1 TVSGVT
7 LRVTGS
13 TSANTG
19 RAPARRMARAVKAA
33 VRGEVITSSPA
44 ARPSA
49 SRASWIASVPLT
61 TAMACRAW
69 SEAASSRSKAS
80 PSGPRM
86 NQPESRTRATAASIS
101 GRKAATCAL
110 RSPKGTAVMSG
121 TPRSK
126 VMPGVLA
133 VVIDGAAEPV
143 PQRHLGL
150 PAERLPDLGRIRV
163 EVSDVDLL
171 AVGGEGH
178 EAIGAAS
185 SRQLDQHLRDV
196 DEGDGGLAAEVE
208 DLAVRRLHRAR
219 PQQRVHHVVHVVEVA
234 LLLAVPEE
242 LDLLAAHRL
251 PDEPA
256 DESLAVVLDE
266 LARSVGVGEAQRGA
280 ADAVHGVVDEV
291 VELAGDLVDAVDVRG
306 VEQMGLV
313 HGQPHGLAVDLA
325 RPRVDDLHS
334 GVV

>member
-19 RAPARRMARAVKAA
+19 RAPARRTARAVKAA
-33 VRGEVITSSPA
+33 VRGEVMTSSPA

-110 RSPKGTAVMSG
+110 RSPKGTAVMRG

-133 VVIDGAAEPV
+133 VVIDGPGQPV
-143 PQRHLGL
+143 PEGNPGL
-150 PAERLPDLGRIRV
+150 PAQRLADLGRVRE
-163 EVSDVDLL
+163 EVADVDLL
-171 AVGGEGH
+171 AVGREGH
-178 EAIGAAS
+178 EPVGAAAS
-185 SRQLDQHLRDV
+185 CDLHQHLREV
-196 DEGDGGLAAEVE
+196 DEGHRCLSAEVE
-208 DLAVRRLHRAR
+208 DLAVRRLHRPR
-219 PQQRVHHVVHVVEVA
+219 PQQGVDHVVHVVEVA
-234 LLLAVPEE
+234 PLLPVAEE
-242 LDLLAAHRL
+242 LDLLAAH
-251 PDEPA
+251 
-256 DESLAVVLDE
+256 
-266 LARSVGVGEAQRGA
+266 
-280 ADAVHGVVDEV
+280 
-291 VELAGDLVDAVDVRG
+291 
-306 VEQMGLV
+306 
-313 HGQPHGLAVDLA
+313 
-325 RPRVDDLHS
+325 
-334 GVV
+334 